1 MIGEEEALPDELAR
15 GGAAGAGTGAITV
28 ERRGDARLEAGG
40 GARLVVLK
48 VGVVLE
54 EETVLRLL
62 LVLFVARRGA
72 ARERGQTRA
81 TL

>member
-15 GGAAGAGTGAITV
+15 GGAAAGAGAITV